1 MKRQKPEQDLTWA
14 ELDRRAFLGTGQNL
28 DKAWNKNKAQFEA
41 IDNWRQ
47 QTGSINCQVSI
58 RKNLNS

>member
-1 MKRQKPEQDLTWA
+1 MKRKKPEQGLTWA
-14 ELDRRAFLGTGQNL
+14 ELDRRAFLGMGQNL

-47 QTGSINCQVSI
+47 
-58 RKNLNS
+58 